1 MSNEN
6 YIVENMP
13 MLDYHAID
21 ALSNS
26 GLGELA
32 QCPARYYAMKLDPNR
47 PEEVEKEGHLHGNL
61 AHCAFL
67 EPVEFGKRYVVLPD
81 DAPKKPTSAQWNAKK
96 PSDDSVAAMA
106 WWKEFGERHTGKRI
120 ITQEQAKTAFT
131 QAANLM
137 ALPKVWRGF
146 HMNELLERSPKA
158 EVSAF
163 WNDPMT
169 GVACRCRPD
178 MVIQINDRQCILLDV
193 KTYSSSERG
202 EVVRQI
208 ARKGYFRQAAHY
220 SIGYHLASGLEVVA
234 FIFVFVESTYPYLAG
249 SYTLSEEFMQHGM
262 AEQRALVDLYAEC
275 KRTGVWPSYTKQT
288 ETLDIPAY
296 LIGSQ
301 QVEVGY
307 AD

>member
-1 MSNEN
+1 MSESN

-32 QCPARYYAMKLDPNR
+32 QCPARYYAMKVDPNR

-61 AHCAFL
+61 AHTAFL
-67 EPVEFGKRYVVLPD
+67 EPEEFSKRYIVLPD
-81 DAPKKPTSAQWNAKK
+81 DAPKKPTSAQWGAAK
-96 PSDDSVAAMA
+96 PSPASVEAMA
-106 WWKEFGERHTGKRI
+106 WWKDFGERHSGKRI
-120 ITQEQAKTAFT
+120 ITPDQARTCQH
-131 QAANLM
+131 QAAKMMELRS
-137 ALPKVWRGF
+137 VWGGRPMIDLWG
-146 HMNELLERSPKA
+146 HGKPEI
-158 EVSAF
+158 SAF
-163 WNDPMT
+163 WNDPLT
-169 GVACRCRPD
+169 GAACRCRPD
-178 MVIQINDRQCILLDV
+178 MVVQINDRQCILLDV
-193 KTYSSSERG
+193 KTYSSAERG

-234 FIFVFVESTYPYLAG
+234 FIFVFVESTYPFLAG
-249 SYTLSEEFMQHGM
+249 SYELSADFMMHGM

-288 ETLDIPAY
+288 EVLDMPAY
-296 LIGSQ
+296 LASSNDVT
-301 QVEVGY
+301 VEFV
-307 AD
+307 

>member
-1 MSNEN
+1 MSDN

-26 GLGELA
+26 GLGELD
-32 QCPARYYAMKLDPNR
+32 QCPARYYKMKIDPNR

-61 AHCAFL
+61 AHCAVL
-67 EPVEFGKRYVVLPD
+67 EPGEFSKRYVVLPE

-96 PSDDSVAAMA
+96 PSEDSVAAMA
-106 WWKEFGERHTGKRI
+106 WWKDFGERHAGKRI
-120 ITQEQAKTAFT
+120 IKPEEARTAQA
-131 QAANLM
+131 QAANMLAIPSVWGGWSLEELM
-137 ALPKVWRGF
+137 AEGKP
-146 HMNELLERSPKA
+146 

-163 WNDPMT
+163 WKDPLT
-169 GVACRCRPD
+169 GAACRCRPD
-178 MVIQINDRQCILLDV
+178 FVVKVNDRQCVLLDV
-193 KTYSSSERG
+193 KTYSSAERG

-208 ARKGYFRQAAHY
+208 SRKGYFRQAAHY

-234 FIFVFVESTYPYLAG
+234 FIFVFVESTYPFLAG

-288 ETLDIPAY
+288 ETLDMPAY
-296 LIGSQ
+296 LVSSNDVT
-301 QVEVGY
+301 VEFV
-307 AD
+307 

>member
-1 MSNEN
+1 MNEN

-47 PEEVEKEGHLHGNL
+47 PEEVEKPGHLHGNL

-67 EPVEFGKRYVVLPD
+67 EPHEFANRYVCLPE
-81 DAPKKPTSAQWNAKK
+81 DAPKKPTSAQWGAAK
-96 PSDDSVAAMA
+96 PSPASVEAME
-106 WWKEFGERHTGKRI
+106 WWKAFGEKHKGKRI
-120 ITQEQAKTAFT
+120 ISQDEADIAAKQALNMYDIPSVWGGRSMQELIR
-131 QAANLM
+131 NGGG
-137 ALPKVWRGF
+137 R
-146 HMNELLERSPKA
+146 A

-163 WNDPMT
+163 WNDPLT

-178 MVIQINDRQCILLDV
+178 MVVQINSRQCVLLDV
-193 KTYSSSERG
+193 KTYSSAERG

-234 FIFVFVESTYPYLAG
+234 FIFVFVESTYPFLAG
-249 SYTLSEEFMQHGM
+249 SYALSEEFMQHGM

-275 KRTGVWPSYTKQT
+275 KRTGVWPSYTRQT

-296 LIGSQ
+296 LVGSQ